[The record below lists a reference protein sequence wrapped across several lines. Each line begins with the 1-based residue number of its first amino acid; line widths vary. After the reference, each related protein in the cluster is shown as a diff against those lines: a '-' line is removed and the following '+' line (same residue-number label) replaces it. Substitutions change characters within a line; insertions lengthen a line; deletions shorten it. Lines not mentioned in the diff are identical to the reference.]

1 MKAADLRKSILQA
14 AVQGKLVPQNPHDEP
29 AAVLLEK
36 ISIFREKLLKNGYP
50 NSIEAKNQLNKQ
62 MWLLP

>member
-29 AAVLLEK
+29 ATTLLERIRKEKAQLVKEGK
-36 ISIFREKLLKNGYP
+36 IKKEGSVTTNG
-50 NSIEAKNQLNKQ
+50 
-62 MWLLP
+62 